1 MDDLRPMLEEDKVE
15 RTCTVSETVLTCTME
30 IMPKCKTPT
39 SISAADMYY
48 YCSQRLY
55 KSSFPYINPCARN
68 FLYQNT
74 AIVDKLNSKQ
84 LETSTFYPDS
94 FPVARNFVID
104 RWNSELAY
112 YQIDAFDSWRLHESE
127 IQVQS
132 NQRFFFLAASRLVF
146 AASRL
151 SRSSD

>member
-1 MDDLRPMLEEDKVE
+1 MQPTTAQILICLRK
-15 RTCTVSETVLTCTME
+15 
-30 IMPKCKTPT
+30 
-39 SISAADMYY
+39 
-48 YCSQRLY
+48 
-55 KSSFPYINPCARN
+55 NPCARN

-112 YQIDAFDSWRLHESE
+112 SVVDFRKKPASTQRGMRSE
-127 IQVQS
+127 HVTQS
-132 NQRFFFLAASRLVF
+132 NGVVVQK
-146 AASRL
+146 
-151 SRSSD
+151 SSIRKLPIMETVHVRTRGA